1 MSANNALIRLKSSKL
16 TQILFRRLLGSI
28 LVTTFCDRL
37 QFISL
42 ADKERPGRA
51 KLLPASSPHLV
62 TSEAGAGDLV
72 YSAQDTASNNLMV
85 VSRADLELSV

>member
-1 MSANNALIRLKSSKL
+1 MK
-16 TQILFRRLLGSI
+16 FCRLLGSI

-42 ADKERPGRA
+42 ADRERPGRA

-62 TSEAGAGDLV
+62 NQEAGDLL

-85 VSRADLELSV
+85 VSREDLELSV

>member
-1 MSANNALIRLKSSKL
+1 MFL
-16 TQILFRRLLGSI
+16 LFRLLGAI

-62 TSEAGAGDLV
+62 TSEAGDLL

-85 VSRADLELSV
+85 VSREDLELSV

>member
-1 MSANNALIRLKSSKL
+1 MIQMLLL
-16 TQILFRRLLGSI
+16 RLLGSI
-28 LVTTFCDRL
+28 LVTSFCDRL

-62 TSEAGAGDLV
+62 TQEAGDLL

-85 VSRADLELSV
+85 VSREDLELSV